1 MAEKKMCPHCGGQM
15 FMVKIARAGIAETT
29 DDGYKILKESQDK
42 FDIEIIGCARCR
54 QSITEA
60 DLVEGVKCSACGKV
74 VTPTDVNSE
83 GICNV
88 CEAIKQREE
97 LANASREDLIKML
110 LAAEKKTN
118 PVIAKVEKQ
127 IAKAE
132 DVEDSTANT
141 TEDTAEDTTEETV
154 EANVPE
160 KKSRTKSRKRKVE
173 AVEES
178 TDTNAATV
186 EETPAEETSVEEPV
200 AEETVAEET
209 VVEETVAEEAPVEAV
224 EDIANQQEAPF
235 PTVEVDIPEVSEQTM
250 VPDTTLVAEESS
262 SDEQAIG
269 TGFQMFDDSEEAF

>member
-15 FMVKIARAGIAETT
+15 FMVKIVRAGIAETT

-173 AVEES
+173 VVEES

-186 EETPAEETSVEEPV
+186 EETPAEETSVEEP
-200 AEETVAEET
+200 A
-209 VVEETVAEEAPVEAV
+209 AEEAPVEAV

-250 VPDTTLVAEESS
+250 VPETTLVAEESS

>member
-15 FMVKIARAGIAETT
+15 FMVKIVRAGIAETT

-42 FDIEIIGCARCR
+42 FDVEIIGCARCR
-54 QSITEA
+54 QSITET
-60 DLVEGVKCSACGKV
+60 DLVEGVKCSVCGKV
-74 VTPTDVNSE
+74 VTPTDINSE
-83 GICNV
+83 GVCNV

-110 LAAEKKTN
+110 LAAEKKSN
-118 PVIAKVEKQ
+118 PVVAKVEKQ
-127 IAKAE
+127 MAKAE
-132 DVEDSTANT
+132 NIEDSAANT
-141 TEDTAEDTTEETV
+141 TEDTAEDTAEEVV

-160 KKSRTKSRKRKVE
+160 KKSRTKSRKRKAEV
-173 AVEES
+173 VEES

-186 EETPAEETSVEEPV
+186 EETPAEETSVEEP
-200 AEETVAEET
+200 A
-209 VVEETVAEEAPVEAV
+209 VEETVAEEAPVEAV

-250 VPDTTLVAEESS
+250 VPDTTLVTEESN